1 MTADDTLR
9 AAPAKPSRLRALIQV
24 LVGFGVGFGA
34 MILAITLTRHAGYE
48 PKALFS
54 ALDGRDFVLFVLSG
68 LLAVLLHEL
77 GHLLGGLA
85 GGMRLLMFAVG
96 PLRVVRTAGGL
107 RFGRHSLRSG
117 VLGFVSML
125 PDPARPFG
133 PQFGALV
140 AGGPAASLVCALAGL
155 AVALASGGTVAM
167 HASAFAIFCTLALLI
182 TAIPMRIG
190 GFQNDGEQVR
200 DLMRGGTGAQLKS
213 MLLAL
218 IAQSVSGTRPRD
230 LDTAIL
236 TRALELADAPAQR
249 DPALGAFVHLVAGM
263 SADDRADIALRDR
276 HYEAV
281 AEAAHRLPPPMR
293 AQLAGELA
301 YHAARSGRAETAREW
316 MGHVRGAI
324 TDAGNR
330 ARIDAAIA
338 LAEGRHD
345 AARAAIARA
354 RAELKRPY
362 DEGGALWARDELDR
376 LVARLPQ

>member
-1 MTADDTLR
+1 MTADDTYR
-9 AAPAKPSRLRALIQV
+9 GAPPRPSRLRVLIPMLVGAGVGVGVVLLAIALPRRFGYEATALI
-24 LVGFGVGFGA
+24 
-34 MILAITLTRHAGYE
+34 
-48 PKALFS
+48 S
-54 ALDGRDFVLFVLSG
+54 ALDGRDFVLFALWG

-96 PLRVVRTAGGL
+96 PLRVTRTAGGL

-125 PDPARPFG
+125 PDPARRFA
-133 PQFGALV
+133 PQYGALI
-140 AGGPAASLVCALAGL
+140 AGGPATSFICALAGL
-155 AVALASGGTVAM
+155 AVALANDGLVAV

-200 DLMRGGTGAQLKS
+200 DIMRGGTGAQLKS
-213 MLLAL
+213 LLLAL

-230 LDTAIL
+230 IDSAIL

-249 DPALGAFVHLVAGM
+249 DPALGAFVHLVAGI
-263 SADDRADIALRDR
+263 SADDGGDIARRDR
-276 HYEAV
+276 LYEAV
-281 AEAAHRLPPPMR
+281 AEAAHGLPPPMR

-301 YHAARSGRAETAREW
+301 YHAARGGRAETAREW

-324 TDAGNR
+324 TDAGNS

-354 RAELKRPY
+354 RTALERTY
-362 DEGGALWARDELDR
+362 DEGLALWARDELDR
-376 LVARLPQ
+376 LAARLPQ

>member
-1 MTADDTLR
+1 MKDDTLR
-9 AAPAKPSRLRALIQV
+9 GAPARPSWLRALVPMLI
-24 LVGFGVGFGA
+24 GFGVGVGGV
-34 MILAITLTRHAGYE
+34 ILAIALPRRFGYE
-48 PKALFS
+48 ATALIS
-54 ALDGRDFVLFVLSG
+54 ALDGVDYLLFAVSG

-96 PLRVVRTAGGL
+96 PLRVARTAGGL
-107 RFGRHSLRSG
+107 RLGRHSLRSG
-117 VLGFVSML
+117 VLGFVAML
-125 PDPARPFG
+125 PDPARPFA
-133 PQFGALV
+133 PQYGALI

-155 AVALASGGTVAM
+155 AVALASAGSLAM
-167 HASAFAIFCTLALLI
+167 HATAFAIFCTFALLI

-213 MLLAL
+213 LLLAL
-218 IAQSVSGTRPRD
+218 VAQSVSGTRPRD
-230 LDTAIL
+230 LDAAIL
-236 TRALELADAPAQR
+236 ARALELADAPAQR

-263 SADDRADIALRDR
+263 NADDRGDIALRDQ

-281 AEAAHRLPPPMR
+281 ADAAHRLPPPMR

-301 YHAARSGRAETAREW
+301 YHAARGGRAETARQW
-316 MGHVRGAI
+316 IGQVRGAI

-338 LAEGRHD
+338 FAEGRHD

-354 RAELKRPY
+354 RAELERTY
-362 DEGGALWARDELDR
+362 DEGLALWARDELDR
-376 LVARLPQ
+376 LAARLPQ